1 MSKRMRIKRCE
12 QVVFR
17 AETQKTRRS
26 KGVLCQDFSRIAVN
40 ADCSIAIA
48 LFFVLWHREELRF

>member
-1 MSKRMRIKRCE
+1 MRIKRCE

-26 KGVLCQDFSRIAVN
+26 KGCYVKRIAVN

-48 LFFVLWHREELRF
+48 LFFVLWHREGLRF

>member
-1 MSKRMRIKRCE
+1 MRIKRCA

-17 AETQKTRRS
+17 AETQKTRRARGATS
-26 KGVLCQDFSRIAVN
+26 IFLRIAVN

-48 LFFVLWHREELRF
+48 LFFALWHREELRS